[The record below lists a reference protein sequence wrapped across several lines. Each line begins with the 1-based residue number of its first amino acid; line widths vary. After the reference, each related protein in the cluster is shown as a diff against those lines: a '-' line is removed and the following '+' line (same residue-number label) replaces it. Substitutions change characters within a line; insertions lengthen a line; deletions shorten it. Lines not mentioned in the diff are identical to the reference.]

1 MVTNFT
7 PEDLPLLEGISPG
20 QGVESLGIYGHAK
33 HSGRYRAAIES
44 VLIFR
49 VMTQLN
55 MLMEKDGLL
64 GAYCRFY
71 VLLQIIIVWEI
82 ACCMILCFDWQMY
95 SSE

>member
-7 PEDLPLLEGISPG
+7 PQDLPLLDGISPG
-20 QGVESLGIYGHAK
+20 QGVESLGIYGNPS

-55 MLMEKDGLL
+55 VLMEKDGFL
-64 GAYCRFY
+64 GVYHKFY
-71 VLLQIIIVWEI
+71 VLFYHNI
-82 ACCMILCFDWQMY
+82 
-95 SSE
+95 

>member
-20 QGVESLGIYGHAK
+20 QGVESLGIHGDSS
-33 HSGRYRAAIES
+33 HSGRYRAATES

-55 MLMEKDGLL
+55 VLMEKDGFL
-64 GAYCRFY
+64 GDFGFY
-71 VLLQIIIVWEI
+71 ISLHL
-82 ACCMILCFDWQMY
+82 
-95 SSE
+95 